1 MTSSRGVTYASIQGL
16 GLPAARDLAR
26 SAKALGYSSAWT
38 AETTGPEAFST
49 LAAMGAE
56 APGVALGTGV
66 LALQLRTPMLAAQG
80 AATLQA
86 LYPDRDILLGVG
98 VSSPVVVGDWHGA
111 TYSDAPLAQTREY
124 LATLRDALSGERIDV
139 EGRFYWMK
147 RSRLLVRYPPGCI
160 RRPKIVLGALN
171 ERMLH
176 LAGEL
181 ADGVLLN
188 YLPASA
194 VPYCIERVREGE
206 AAAGREPG
214 SCQVYA
220 YVHVGV
226 CDPLAAAERARTD
239 LYSYAVVDAYA
250 KAFARA
256 GFEAEIKSLRSA
268 RERRDRDGAVA
279 AISPEMVAAIN
290 FCGSAAEAA
299 AFVDGYVAAGVDHPV
314 IMPLPWGENRW
325 ETVEATIAATA
336 PSLARSADRSD
347 RSQPA
352 AAPVPIVLPVAT
364 PDTPSGSHQPM
375 DSTEFRRA
383 GHQMIDWI
391 ADYLDGVEDRPV
403 RSRVEPGWVRSQ
415 LPATAPELPE
425 SFSDIVADLDRV
437 VMPGITHWQSPRFFG
452 FFPGNSSMPSI
463 LGDLASSGLGVQG
476 MLWATSPAA
485 TEVETHMLDWMADLC
500 ALPGRF
506 RSDSDGGGVI
516 LDSASSATLVAL
528 LAARRR
534 VLGDHPATALAD
546 ALVYCTEETHSS
558 LVKDARVIG
567 LSDDQIVRV
576 DVDATGAMVPS
587 DLALRLHA
595 DRAKGRLP
603 LLVCA
608 TVGTTSTCA
617 VDPVA
622 AIAEVI
628 TTDMAQ
634 AQAQG
639 VGGSQPVVPW
649 LHVDAAYAGSAM
661 VCPEFRVHFGG
672 LDRADS
678 FVFNPHKWLLTNF
691 DCSLFWVADR
701 RAIIDTLSITP
712 AYLQNT
718 ASASGDV
725 IDYRDW
731 QVPLGRRFRALKL
744 WFVIRSY
751 GAEGLRDH
759 IRRHVALARDLGER
773 VDRTPHLVR
782 THPVD
787 FGLVCIAH
795 ADGDAATQVLGRA
808 LEAAN
813 FFVTVTV
820 SGGRSILRIA
830 FGAPTVSHRHVDELW
845 SVLQAAATPDE

>member
-1 MTSSRGVTYASIQGL
+1 MVSGVHAYDSSMTSPRGVTYASIQGL
-16 GLPAARDLAR
+16 GLPAARDLAT
-26 SAKALGYSSAWT
+26 SAQALGYESAWT
-38 AETTGPEAFST
+38 AETTGPEAFAT
-49 LAAMGAE
+49 LAAMGAA
-56 APGVALGTGV
+56 APDLSLGTGV

-86 LYPDRDILLGVG
+86 LHPDRDVLLGVG

-124 LATLRDALSGERIDV
+124 LATLRDALSGERVDV

-171 ERMLH
+171 EQMLR

-206 AAAGREPG
+206 AIAGREPG
-214 SCQVYA
+214 SCSVYA

-239 LYSYAVVDAYA
+239 LYSYAVVDAYG

-256 GFEAEIKSLRSA
+256 GFDAEIKDLRAA

-279 AISPEMVAAIN
+279 AISAEMVAAIN
-290 FCGSAAEAA
+290 FCGTASEAA
-299 AFVDGYVAAGVDHPV
+299 QFVDDYVTAGVDHPV

-325 ETVEATIAATA
+325 ETVQATIEATA
-336 PSLARSADRSD
+336 PL
-347 RSQPA
+347 A
-352 AAPVPIVLPVAT
+352 AAAT
-364 PDTPSGSHQPM
+364 QQPM
-375 DSTEFRRA
+375 TSTDFRRA

-403 RSRVEPGWVRSQ
+403 RSAVAPGWVRAQ
-415 LPATAPELPE
+415 LPDSAPEQPE
-425 SFSDIVADLDRV
+425 PFPDLLADLDRV

-463 LGDLASSGLGVQG
+463 LGDLASAGLGVQG

-500 ALPGRF
+500 DLPDRF
-506 RSDSDGGGVI
+506 RSTGAGGGVI

-528 LAARRR
+528 LTARRR
-534 VLGDHPATALAD
+534 ALGDRPALRLND

-558 LVKDARVIG
+558 VVKDARVIG
-567 LSDDQIVRV
+567 LSDDQVIRIAV
-576 DVDATGAMVPS
+576 DETGAMLPEA
-587 DLALRLHA
+587 LAVRLRD
-595 DRAKGRLP
+595 DRADGKVA

-617 VDPVA
+617 VDPVR

-628 TTDMAQ
+628 AREFGAASGDAPPT
-634 AQAQG
+634 
-639 VGGSQPVVPW
+639 PPW

-661 VCPEFRVHFGG
+661 VCPEFRVHFDG
-672 LDRADS
+672 LDVADS

-701 RAIIDTLSITP
+701 KAVIDTLSITP
-712 AYLQNT
+712 AYLQNQ
-718 ASASGDV
+718 ASASGEV

-744 WFVIRSY
+744 WFVIRSF

-759 IRRHVALARDLGER
+759 IRRHIALARDLGER
-773 VDRTPHLVR
+773 VDRASHLER

-795 ADGDAATQVLGRA
+795 VDGDDATQALGAA

-813 FFVTVTV
+813 FLVTVTR
-820 SGGRSILRIA
+820 SGGRSILRVA
-830 FGAPTVSHRHVDELW
+830 LGATSVSQRHIDELW
-845 SVLQAAATPDE
+845 AVLESAS